1 MLWGRSAPRPRR
13 LGGYGVFWLK
23 ALRQP
28 TIDLTIRTHAGL
40 ITRIVET
47 PGLSLSEAE
56 LGELVSQLRVVAAKT
71 LPEESLTYGI
81 FSGDRERLS
90 RAIVTLI
97 CEEATGR
104 PIAFNALS
112 VMEVELDGE
121 PAEVTHLGLV
131 MVDPDERGR
140 GLSWVLYGLTA
151 LVLFVRDGLR
161 PKWIS
166 NVTQVPSVVGMVSQ
180 TFSDVFPSPHPDARQ
195 SFAHLQLAR
204 GIMSRHRAVFGVGAE
219 AGFDEARFVITNAYT
234 GGSDALKKTFEAAPK
249 HRDEQYNAF
258 CAREL
263 DYARGDDVLQLGR
276 IDLAGARRYL
286 LSEVPSGSLPALLA
300 TGTALALQRLV
311 LPAVHWMDD
320 TRPFGILR
328 PRTSGKWGRPMTPE
342 MIADSIV
349 NLCGA
354 IGLGVAMVT
363 LYRRDPRSPLTRRL
377 LVALGIIALLFL
389 VRGTAWW
396 SGSGV
401 LDNLSMIPAALIP
414 LGALI
419 VTEGILRRHAPRPAK
434 IVILTGGIVL
444 GLAGAVGSER
454 FAAPFAILL
463 VLVPAWRLCD
473 LRLAAGDAR
482 PDHADG
488 VREPQHRAP
497 RRRRHPRH
505 SLHRHRFQGADAGY
519 PGQARGIGGIARRHR
534 DPDRGTRRGDAASGA
549 ADDGAAALEFGASRY
564 CRGVCR
570 AGCRCG
576 AGHAI

>member
-1 MLWGRSAPRPRR
+1 MAFISSGNSAIRRALGQVRSAAGR

-28 TIDLTIRTHAGL
+28 TIDLTLRTHTGL

-56 LGELVSQLRVVAAKT
+56 LGELVAQLRVVAAKT

-90 RAIVTLI
+90 RAIVT
-97 CEEATGR
+97 R

-112 VMEVELDGE
+112 VMDVELDGE

-204 GIMSRHRAVFGVGAE
+204 GIMSRHRAVFGVGEE

-328 PRTSGKWGRPMTPE
+328 PRAPANG
-342 MIADSIV
+342 
-349 NLCGA
+349 NGA
-354 IGLGVAMVT
+354 
-363 LYRRDPRSPLTRRL
+363 
-377 LVALGIIALLFL
+377 
-389 VRGTAWW
+389 
-396 SGSGV
+396 
-401 LDNLSMIPAALIP
+401 
-414 LGALI
+414 
-419 VTEGILRRHAPRPAK
+419 
-434 IVILTGGIVL
+434 
-444 GLAGAVGSER
+444 
-454 FAAPFAILL
+454 
-463 VLVPAWRLCD
+463 
-473 LRLAAGDAR
+473 
-482 PDHADG
+482 
-488 VREPQHRAP
+488 
-497 RRRRHPRH
+497 
-505 SLHRHRFQGADAGY
+505 
-519 PGQARGIGGIARRHR
+519 
-534 DPDRGTRRGDAASGA
+534 
-549 ADDGAAALEFGASRY
+549 
-564 CRGVCR
+564 
-570 AGCRCG
+570 
-576 AGHAI
+576 